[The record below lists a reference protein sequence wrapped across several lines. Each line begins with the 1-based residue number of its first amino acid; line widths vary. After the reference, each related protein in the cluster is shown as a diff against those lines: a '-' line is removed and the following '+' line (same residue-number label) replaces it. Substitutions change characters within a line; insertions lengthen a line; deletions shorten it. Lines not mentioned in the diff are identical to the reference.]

1 MSHLSLSRSH
11 AVLRIDA
18 GTTASILEEVV
29 SEHLLRVDVAG
40 EAAFTLS
47 CSPAHLEELVT
58 GALFS
63 RSLISAASDVK
74 SLSFSEDMGYVR
86 AELTPGAP
94 APRSHPG
101 SGVLRLKYSHLCGL
115 MERNLT
121 ASSLFRR
128 TGGMHCVSL
137 SLPESPI
144 LSMEDLARHN
154 AVDKVIGYALL
165 HDLPLECSVLAVSG
179 RLSADMME
187 KAVRAG
193 IPVVL
198 SKGAPT
204 DRSIR
209 IAQENGVTLA
219 GFVRGERVNLYTC
232 PERIDITI

>member
-1 MSHLSLSRSH
+1 MCHLSLSRNH

-18 GTTASILEEVV
+18 GAAAPILEEVV
-29 SEHLLRVDVAG
+29 SEHLLRVDVVG

-74 SLSFSEDMGYVR
+74 SLSFSENLEYVR
-86 AELTPGAP
+86 AELTSGAP
-94 APRSHPG
+94 APRSHSG
-101 SGVLRLKYSHLCGL
+101 SGVLRLKFSHLCGL
-115 MERNLT
+115 MECNLT
-121 ASSLFRR
+121 ASSLFQR

-137 SLPESPI
+137 SSPESPI

-154 AVDKVIGYALL
+154 AVDKVVGYALL
-165 HDLPLECSVLAVSG
+165 HDLPLERSVLAVSG

-209 IAQENGVTLA
+209 LAQENGVTLA

-232 PERIDITI
+232 PERIDITV

>member
-1 MSHLSLSRSH
+1 
-11 AVLRIDA
+11 
-18 GTTASILEEVV
+18 
-29 SEHLLRVDVAG
+29 
-40 EAAFTLS
+40 
-47 CSPAHLEELVT
+47 
-58 GALFS
+58 
-63 RSLISAASDVK
+63 
-74 SLSFSEDMGYVR
+74 
-86 AELTPGAP
+86 
-94 APRSHPG
+94 
-101 SGVLRLKYSHLCGL
+101 

-193 IPVVL
+193 IP
-198 SKGAPT
+198 G
-204 DRSIR
+204 RSLQR
-209 IAQENGVTLA
+209 SPHRSFHPYCPGERRHTG